1 MSHANWQ
8 VSRFELN
15 ILKFQGDP
23 QLEEFLNWVLAVQ
36 EVFEFN
42 KVLDETIKKSHTKKR
57 CLGKHGVRR
66 RVHNGPI

>member
-42 KVLDETIKKSHTKKR
+42 KVLDE
-57 CLGKHGVRR
+57 
-66 RVHNGPI
+66 